1 MGGCSYLH
9 RVCCRPR
16 VADKC
21 DSATQWRDLHER
33 ALIRRHAKGAI
44 KLPAAVLVG
53 DDVAPLTRALPCKDH
68 ERSRRPVSHL
78 AVAASAV
85 SKWIC
90 RQCDV
95 ATAERVGSNRWQ
107 HGAGVRTA
115 TTVECQP
122 LKPVV
127 RRRRHRTRRRLRVV
141 RLLVAEERHVLDALW
156 RAKRGNDRAVTPEL
170 AQLCGDILLP

>member
-1 MGGCSYLH
+1 MPYSFAGRVCRGSGQVSSAGAVRKLGGCSYLH

-122 LKPVV
+122 LKGQIE
-127 RRRRHRTRRRLRVV
+127 TEIL
-141 RLLVAEERHVLDALW
+141 
-156 RAKRGNDRAVTPEL
+156 RAVFL
-170 AQLCGDILLP
+170 R